1 MTSEEHAP
9 YWKRAHRDWRVRV
22 AAVIMVAA
30 MVVYVL
36 TENLALRPGMHRLP
50 PATPVVK

>member
-1 MTSEEHAP
+1 MTQSPEHHGP

-22 AAVIMVAA
+22 AAVIMALA

-36 TENLALRPGMHRLP
+36 SGNLGYLTRAH
-50 PATPVVK
+50 